1 MTAFNVGDKQTTRF
15 NLAGFK
21 FEKQVIYQADHVVLI
36 IRCVHT
42 EHTVINTQISD
53 IEDYY
58 CQLYSIRNDLNQ
70 YIIDYM
76 SEQERLYAHLNTHA
90 MNHELID

>member
-1 MTAFNVGDKQTTRF
+1 MTAFNHGDTQKSRF
-15 NLAGFK
+15 DLAGFK
-21 FEKQVIYQADHVVLI
+21 FEKEVTYLIDHSLLK
-36 IRCVHT
+36 IRCVNT
-42 EHTVINTQISD
+42 DFEVINRQIVD
-53 IEDYY
+53 LDDW
-58 CQLYSIRNDLNQ
+58 YSQADGISTDLNQ